1 MLGILP
7 QTLKINGSE
16 YKIRS
21 DYRDILQIITAFG
34 DKDLTDEEKAYVCMK
49 RFFVAMNTIPQADY
63 EAAYRAAINFIECH
77 ISDRKPSPK
86 VINWEKDEQLIFPA
100 INKVAGMEVRS
111 VPYMHWWT
119 FLGYFQGIDREDI
132 WGFVLTIRQKRAK
145 GKKLEKYEKE
155 FLNANRELCEVELR
169 EEKETAGDSLA
180 RMFNEL
186 LKEEG
191 GVENAE

>member
-111 VPYMHWWT
+111 IPYMHWWT